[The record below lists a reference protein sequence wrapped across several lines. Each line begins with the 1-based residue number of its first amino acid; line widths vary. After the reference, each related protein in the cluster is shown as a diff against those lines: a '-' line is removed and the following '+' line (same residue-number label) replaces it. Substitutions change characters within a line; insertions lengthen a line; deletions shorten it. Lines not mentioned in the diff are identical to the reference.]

1 MRVFEIKQ
9 KLRELG
15 VKGFSKLNK
24 AELEVLLETELEK
37 LYQTD
42 TWNEWRLEATKF
54 DRTTEELVFSEKP
67 NSRLALHTFYEW
79 FRTKKNFLKFC
90 LYKNGRLVNMKIRK
104 PN

>member
-37 LYQTD
+37 LYQ
-42 TWNEWRLEATKF
+42 NETSENYKIQAIAINR
-54 DRTTEELVFSEKP
+54 DTEELVFNQKE

-79 FRTKKNFLKFC
+79 FRTKKHFVKFC
-90 LYKNGRLVNMKIRK
+90 LYKNGRLINMKIRK

>member
-1 MRVFEIKQ
+1 MRVFELKQ

-15 VKGFSKLNK
+15 VKGFYNLKK

-42 TWNEWRLEATKF
+42 TYENYRIQAISRNNE
-54 DRTTEELVFSEKP
+54 TEELVFNQKP
-67 NSRLALHTFYEW
+67 NSRLALHTFHEW
-79 FRTKKNFLKFC
+79 VRTKKQFHKFC

>member
-37 LYQTD
+37 MYEID
-42 TWNEWRLEATKF
+42 TWNQWKIEAVTRNKE
-54 DRTTEELVFSEKP
+54 TEELVFSEKET
-67 NSRLALHTFYEW
+67 SRLALHTFYEW
-79 FRTKKNFLKFC
+79 FRTKRKFVKFC
-90 LYKNGRLVNMKIRK
+90 LYKNGRLVNMKIKK